1 MHSLEPWA
9 MAWWRE
15 CVFWVE
21 EMGVWERRA
30 WRVEGDEVLIAWE
43 RERAGLVACL
53 LVEDEDEVVDE
64 YLLLLLLLM
73 LP

>member
-1 MHSLEPWA
+1 
-9 MAWWRE
+9 
-15 CVFWVE
+15 
-21 EMGVWERRA
+21 MGVWERRA